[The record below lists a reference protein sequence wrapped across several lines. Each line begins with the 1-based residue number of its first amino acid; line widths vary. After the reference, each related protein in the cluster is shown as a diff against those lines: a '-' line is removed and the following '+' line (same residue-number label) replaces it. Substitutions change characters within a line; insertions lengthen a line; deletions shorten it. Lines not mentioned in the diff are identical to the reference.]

1 MKLSPEIRKTL
12 VRIVMKYLNKPYLA
26 ELFAVTTQTVLKGFR
41 KFFHRGWEGFKDE
54 LRNPKNNKIT
64 VGVSNQALR
73 NAFELGTAKIQ
84 QAL

>member
-26 ELFAVTTQTVLKGFR
+26 ELFAVITQTVPKGCR
-41 KFFHRGWEGFKDE
+41 KFFYRGWEGFKDE

-64 VGVSNQALR
+64 VGVSNLALR

>member
-1 MKLSPEIRKTL
+1 L
-12 VRIVMKYLNKPYLA
+12 
-26 ELFAVTTQTVLKGFR
+26 
-41 KFFHRGWEGFKDE
+41 EGFKDE